1 MNLTKMQAKMATEE
15 QLFYIIHQLGYQIW
29 SHNHNL
35 ADGRFDKS
43 EVKGIEEELIDLQD
57 SIEFAVDQT
66 KKFGIKQP
74 RINGKEYYRKN
85 IEPNELLKKYRNKND
100 YQKDKLF
107 PSQEYRDWY
116 DNCAKKFLNKN
127 I

>member
-1 MNLTKMQAKMATEE
+1 MNLTKIQSKMATEE

-29 SHNHNL
+29 SYNHNL

-43 EVKGIEEELIDLQD
+43 EINRIEEELIDLQD

-66 KKFGIKQP
+66 KNFGIKQP
-74 RINGKEYYRKN
+74 RINGKEYYKKN
-85 IEPNELLKKYRNKND
+85 IKPNEFMKKYRNKKD
-100 YQKDKLF
+100 YRKNKLF

-116 DNCAKKFLNKN
+116 DNCKKKFLNEN
-127 I
+127 